1 MVTET
6 ARRADDDVATPLQ
19 GAPLGPR
26 VHPADAGQ
34 DRRPGSGVEPGQLAG
49 HLKGQLPRGRN
60 DQGGGRPRL
69 AEAFGETQQG
79 GGHGEAKGDGLA
91 RPGLGGDQQIAVV
104 GSFKDLRL
112 DGRGLGIAA
121 FGKRAVKRRV
131 TGREGHGRR
140 L

>member
-1 MVTET
+1 MVAET

-49 HLKGQLPRGRN
+49 HLEGQLPCRRD

-69 AEAFGETQQG
+69 AEAFSETQEG

-91 RPGLGGDQQIAVV
+91 
-104 GSFKDLRL
+104 
-112 DGRGLGIAA
+112 
-121 FGKRAVKRRV
+121 
-131 TGREGHGRR
+131 
-140 L
+140 